1 MVVKFMW
8 LLFEQIGKIEE
19 LLLVIDWFGNWDA
32 S

>member
-1 MVVKFMW
+1 MVVKCMW
-8 LLFEQIGKIEE
+8 LLFEQIVKIEE